1 MDVAPEKQLQLI
13 KSNVAEI
20 ISEAELLSKLRSK
33 RHLRIKLGIDPSGP
47 EIHLGFSVVLR
58 KLRQFQN
65 LGHTAVMV
73 AGDFTGMIGDP
84 SGVSKT
90 RPKLTKQ
97 QVKKNMAKYKS
108 QIFRI
113 LDPQKTEFTYNSKW
127 LGALTMYDFIDLASK
142 YTVARILERDDFSQR
157 LREGAPV
164 YMHEIMYPLCQGY
177 DSVAI
182 KADVELGGT
191 DQKFNLLVGRELM
204 REFKMKPQVIV
215 MLPLLEGTDGVRK
228 MSKSFGNYIGI
239 TASPKEMFGKIMSI
253 PDELIIKYFGLT
265 TDVLP
270 QKVQEYRIALAE
282 GSINPK
288 DAKSEL
294 AKTLVRMY
302 HSPKAALKAAADFEN
317 VFTRKELPKE
327 IKEFILEDKE
337 INIIDL
343 LVKTKLMTSRGE
355 AKRKV
360 REGAIDIDG
369 IRVEDISYVV
379 TLKNPIILR
388 AGKHKF
394 LKIKRQ

>member
-1 MDVAPEKQLQLI
+1 MEAENTLKLLKQH
-13 KSNVAEI
+13 VAEI
-20 ISEAELLSKLRSK
+20 ISEQELLKKLRYK
-33 RHLRIKLGIDPSGP
+33 KKLRIKLGIDPSGP

-58 KLRQFQN
+58 KLRQFQD
-65 LGHTAVMV
+65 LGHTAVLV
-73 AGDFTGMIGDP
+73 VGDFTGMIGDP

-97 QVKKNMAKYKS
+97 QIKKNVAKYKQ
-108 QIFRI
+108 QIFKI
-113 LDPQKTEFTYNSKW
+113 LDPKKTEFTYNGKW

-157 LREGAPV
+157 LKDGLPV

-204 REFKMKPQVIV
+204 REFNMKPQVI
-215 MLPLLEGTDGVRK
+215 MMMPILEGTDGVRK

-239 TASPKEMFGKIMSI
+239 TESPRQMFGKIMSI
-253 PDELIIKYFGLT
+253 PDELIIKFFELT
-265 TDVLP
+265 TDTFP
-270 QKVQEYRIALAE
+270 HKIEEYRMALHE
-282 GSINPK
+282 GSVNPRNTK
-288 DAKSEL
+288 FDL

-302 HSPKAALKAAADFEN
+302 HSANAAETAAHEFEK
-317 VFTRKELPKE
+317 VYKKRELPDK
-327 IKEFILEDKE
+327 IKEFKTKQKE
-337 INIIDL
+337 LNIIDL
-343 LVKTKLMTSRGE
+343 LITSGLMGSRSE

-369 IRVEDISYVV
+369 KRVKDIGQIVKL
-379 TLKNPIILR
+379 TKPIIIR
-388 AGKHKF
+388 AGKHRF
-394 LKIKRQ
+394 LKIKHK